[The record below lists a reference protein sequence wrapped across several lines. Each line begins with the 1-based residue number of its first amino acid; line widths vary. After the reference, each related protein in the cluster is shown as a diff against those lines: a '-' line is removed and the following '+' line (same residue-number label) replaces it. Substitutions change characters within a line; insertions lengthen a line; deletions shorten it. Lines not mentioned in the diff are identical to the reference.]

1 MATLLR
7 RFAVRVTGSKADPF
21 RAARWKLTAIY
32 CGILAVI
39 VAVLSATL
47 YGFHSKDVDRLER
60 RGRDSAIEKLRKVVP
75 SSGRFAFSDDG
86 EARSERAADLE
97 EYLGSLGRS
106 ILLAD
111 LITLVVGGAAS
122 AFLAGRTLRPIRASV
137 ESEKQFFANAAHDLR
152 TPLAV
157 MRSEAE
163 VALRGGTLTPDN
175 ARRIVRSSLEEI
187 DRMSAMVEQVLD
199 LARGDRVDRAAA
211 HAPLDLASAARGMVD
226 KAQARAGERGLRL
239 TLDAPPEARIR
250 GDALAIPR
258 AIGNLLENALAYTPP
273 GGAIEVSVQRVHGHV
288 LLRVDDT
295 GIGIPEEDLPRITEP
310 FFRGDRARGAHAGG
324 AGLGLTIVKNIMD
337 AHGGSLRAARRPS
350 GGTSITLRF
359 PAA

>member
-1 MATLLR
+1 MTTPLR
-7 RFAVRVTGSKADPF
+7 QFAVQATGSRADPF
-21 RAARWKLTAIY
+21 RVARWRLTAIY

-39 VAVLSATL
+39 VVVLSATL
-47 YGFHSKDVDRLER
+47 YGFHSTDVDRIER
-60 RGRDSAIEKLRKVVP
+60 RGRDSAIEGLRKVATP
-75 SSGRFAFSDDG
+75 EGRF
-86 EARSERAADLE
+86 ERSADLE

-106 ILLAD
+106 ILIAD
-111 LITLVVGGAAS
+111 LITLGVGGAAS

-163 VALRGGTLTPDN
+163 VALRAGTLTPDA
-175 ARRIVRSSLEEI
+175 ARRIIRSSLEEI
-187 DRMSAMVEQVLD
+187 DRMAAMVEQVLD
-199 LARGDRVDRAAA
+199 LARGDRAGRAAA
-211 HAPLDLASAARGMVD
+211 HAPLDLAAAARGIVD
-226 KAQARAGERGLRL
+226 KAQARAGERGVRL
-239 TLDAPPEARIR
+239 TLEAPSEAHIR

-258 AIGNLLENALAYTPP
+258 AIGNLLENSFAYTPP
-273 GGAIEVSVQRVHGHV
+273 GGAVEVSVHRMHGHV

-324 AGLGLTIVKNIMD
+324 AGLGLTIVKSIMD
-337 AHGGSLRAARRPS
+337 AHGGVLRAARRPS
-350 GGTSITLRF
+350 GGTSVTLRF

>member
-1 MATLLR
+1 MTTPLR
-7 RFAVRVTGSKADPF
+7 RFAVRATDSRADPF
-21 RAARWKLTAIY
+21 RVARWRLTAIY

-47 YGFHSKDVDRLER
+47 YGFHSTDVDRIER
-60 RGRDSAIEKLRKVVP
+60 RGRDSSVEGLRKVVP
-75 SSGRFAFSDDG
+75 PSDGVSDREGRV
-86 EARSERAADLE
+86 ERSADLE

-106 ILLAD
+106 ILIAD

-122 AFLAGRTLRPIRASV
+122 AFLAGRTLRPIRATV

-163 VALRGGTLTPDN
+163 VALRAGTLTSDN

-199 LARGDRVDRAAA
+199 LARGDRVDRAAS
-211 HAPLDLASAARGMVD
+211 HAPLDLAAAARGMVD
-226 KAQARAGERGLRL
+226 KAQARAGERGVRL
-239 TLDAPPEARIR
+239 TLDAPSEARIR

-258 AIGNLLENALAYTPP
+258 AIGNLLENSLAYTPP
-273 GGAIEVSVQRVHGHV
+273 GGAVEVSVQRAHGHV

-324 AGLGLTIVKNIMD
+324 AGLGLTIVKSIMD
-337 AHGGSLRAARRPS
+337 AHGGTLRAARRQT
-350 GGTSITLRF
+350 GGTSVTLRF
-359 PAA
+359 PAG

>member
-1 MATLLR
+1 MKTPLK
-7 RFAVRVTGSKADPF
+7 RFAVRATGSKADPF
-21 RAARWKLTAIY
+21 RVARWRLTAIY

-39 VAVLSATL
+39 VVILSATL
-47 YGFHSKDVDRLER
+47 YGFHSTDVDRIER
-60 RGRDSAIEKLRKVVP
+60 RGRDASTEGLRKVVP
-75 SSGRFAFSDDG
+75 PSEG
-86 EARSERAADLE
+86 RSERSADLQ

-106 ILLAD
+106 ILIAD
-111 LITLVVGGAAS
+111 IITLLVGGAAS

-163 VALRGGTLTPDN
+163 VALRGGALTPDN

-239 TLDAPPEARIR
+239 TLDAPSEARIR

-273 GGAIEVSVQRVHGHV
+273 GGTIEVSVQRVHGHV

-295 GIGIPEEDLPRITEP
+295 GIGIPEEDLPRIAEP
-310 FFRGDRARGAHAGG
+310 FFRGDRARGAHTGG
-324 AGLGLTIVKNIMD
+324 AGLGLTIVKSIMD
-337 AHGGSLRAARRPS
+337 AHGGSLRAARRSS
-350 GGTSITLRF
+350 GGTSVTLRF